1 MAVSLRKD
9 SDYWMQ
15 NSTKTVE
22 HQGFRGLIY
31 ANHHW
36 FLGFTGGAFALR
48 LFFILRFP
56 YITFDGVVYGNL
68 AKNWLLHHVYGL
80 GEGGTIVPT
89 YIRLPGYPAFLAA
102 LWAVFGL
109 EHYNAVRFAQAI
121 LDLGTCFVTAD
132 LARRVIGGAP
142 PASEAVAKWA
152 FALTALCPLL
162 ANYTA
167 VPLTETPAIFLAAL
181 ALDCA
186 VAGLQSDNGHA
197 LRWWAFCGLAI
208 AAGIYLRPD
217 GGIMLIAIGGCLLF
231 RLALKPGKA
240 RTFWAGIVLAVCSLG
255 PLLPWTARNFRVFH
269 RFQPLAPAHAN
280 APGEFYAAGFDRWMR
295 TWFVDYASLEDV
307 GFKLDS
313 EDLDIGLL
321 PARAFDSDQERNQ
334 TEDLLGRY
342 NETDTMTPELDEQ
355 FDALAH
361 QHIQRHPLRYYVE
374 LPLLR
379 AADLWLR
386 PRAEMLPLSAHW
398 WRFRDDPRDFAWAL
412 LLAAINAF
420 YVLIGI
426 VGLLRWRQVHYAG
439 MLAAFVLL
447 RTVIITAVAFPEPR
461 YVLECFPAVIVLG
474 AAGLGLR
481 RQGRVAGTEV
491 GLKMIE

>member
-1 MAVSLRKD
+1 
-9 SDYWMQ
+9 MQ

-22 HQGFRGLIY
+22 HQGFSGLLL
-31 ANHHW
+31 ANRRW
-36 FLGFTGGAFALR
+36 FLGFTPATLALR
-48 LFFILRFP
+48 LLFILRFP
-56 YITFDGVVYGNL
+56 YITTDGVVYGNL
-68 AKNWLLHHVYGL
+68 AKNWLLYHVYGL
-80 GEGGTIVPT
+80 GGGGAIVPT

-132 LARRVIGGAP
+132 LARRAVGGR
-142 PASEAVAKWA
+142 SQEAARWA

-186 VAGLQSDNGHA
+186 VAGLQSDNGRA
-197 LRWWAFCGLAI
+197 LFWWASCGLAI
-208 AAGIYLRPD
+208 AGGIYLRPD
-217 GGIMLIAIGGCLLF
+217 GGIILIVIGGYLLV

-295 TWFVDYASLEDV
+295 TWLVDYASLEDV

-334 TEDLLGRY
+334 TEALLSRY

-355 FDALAH
+355 FDSLAR
-361 QHIQRHPLRYYVE
+361 QRIQRHHLRYYFE

-386 PRAEMLPLSAHW
+386 PRTEMLPLGAHW
-398 WRFRDDPRDFAWAL
+398 WRFRDDPPDFAWAV

-420 YVLIGI
+420 YVLLGI
-426 VGLLRWRQVHYAG
+426 VGLLRWRQVHSVG

-447 RTVIITAVAFPEPR
+447 RTVIITAVTFPEPR
-461 YVLECFPAVIVLG
+461 YVLECFPALIVLG

-481 RQGRVAGTEV
+481 SQRRVAGTEV